1 MIEYENL
8 AKLNA
13 PFFEEFD
20 KVFNDVMRGGWYI
33 LGEQVKAFEGEFAS
47 YLGAKYCIGVANGLD
62 ALSLG
67 LKVFD
72 FPQGSEVIVPSNT
85 YIATILAIVNAGLTP
100 VLVEPDIYTYN
111 IDPALIEKSITS
123 KTKAIMLVHL
133 YGKPCK
139 MKPIMELA
147 TRYGLRVVE
156 DCAQAHGASYE
167 GQKVGTF
174 GDIGAFS
181 FYPTKNLGC
190 LGDGGAIVCNDDELA
205 QKLRA
210 IRNYGSHAKYHNEYI
225 GVNSRLDELQAAFL
239 RVKLRALD
247 DINAHKRALAECYF
261 DNIDSSFVVPSR
273 QDECF
278 DVFHIFNIRHNKRDE
293 LKAFLLERDIKTE
306 IHYPI
311 APHNQK
317 AMHGIIS
324 GSYPVSQEIHGTTLS
339 LPISYFHTVQDVL
352 VVCEALNEFGSR
364 V

>member
-47 YLGAKYCIGVANGLD
+47 YLGAKHCIGVANGLD

-100 VLVEPDIYTYN
+100 VLVEPDIDTYN
-111 IDPALIEKSITS
+111 IDPNLIEKSITS
-123 KTKAIMLVHL
+123 KTKAIMLAHL

-139 MKPIMELA
+139 MKPITELA

-156 DCAQAHGASYE
+156 DCAQAHGASYG

-210 IRNYGSHAKYHNEYI
+210 IRNYGSHVKYHNEYI

-247 DINAHKRALAECYF
+247 DINTHKRTLAECYF
-261 DNIDSSFVVPSR
+261 ENIDSSFVVPSR

-278 DVFHIFNIRHNKRDE
+278 DVFHIFNIRYNKRDE
-293 LKAFLLERDIKTE
+293 LKAFLLERGIKTE
-306 IHYPI
+306 IHYPV

-324 GSYPVSQEIHGTTLS
+324 GSYPVSQEIHDTTLS
-339 LPISYFHTVQDVL
+339 LPISCFHTVQDVL
-352 VVCEALNEFGSR
+352 AVCEALNEFGSR
-364 V
+364 A